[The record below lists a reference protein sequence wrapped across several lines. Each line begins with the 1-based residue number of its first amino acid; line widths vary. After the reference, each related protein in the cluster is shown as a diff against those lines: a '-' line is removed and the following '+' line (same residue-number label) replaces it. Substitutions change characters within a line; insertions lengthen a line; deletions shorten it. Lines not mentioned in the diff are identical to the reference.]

1 MMLLPGLVHGTFNSA
16 KAYTM
21 YNCAGDPLT
30 DERPDLVPERTIS
43 LNAVAAGEALESSAL
58 RDKDAQWPF
67 AAVVKDGSQHVYVA
81 TPKEAANAKGNARI
95 EGLKSLATWL
105 GTLRKPHKKTCV
117 VPDCL
122 PDCLSRPRAW
132 SLEQGE
138 GTAR

>member
-1 MMLLPGLVHGTFNSA
+1 
-16 KAYTM
+16 M